1 MSNAFRRGIE
11 WANIRRELRIQG
23 AFTEKHLRAKEVM
36 LWGMLN
42 VRKEQIGVGAS
53 EERIARMMTEWLIIR
68 DELRRERG

>member
-1 MSNAFRRGIE
+1 MPNAFRRGVE
-11 WANIRRELRIQG
+11 WANIQRELKIQG

-53 EERIARMMTEWLIIR
+53 EDRIARKMVEWLIIR
-68 DELRRERG
+68 EELGRGD